1 MDIRRG
7 FGAYLVTIQLKNI
20 EKIKK
25 VLRNTFSEPKYK
37 KTNIIFLVIYTWTN
51 KIILKRK
58 I

>member
-37 KTNIIFLVIYTWTN
+37 N
-51 KIILKRK
+51 KYNFFGNLYMNK
-58 I
+58 